1 MDTKRVD
8 WQSIYLVILSITIV
22 VTVVINGLFD
32 QCPNACSSLLEVVE
46 VGTPKGIIYGT
57 FIVSMM
63 EVIRI
68 MVMLPADYL
77 RLKLIKPLED
87 RIFNRG
93 KEEGEAIGIAKGA
106 SQMHA
111 EIVEWLEDKEEAE
124 REGREFSKP
133 MPTPERNGSDP
144 KR

>member
-8 WQSIYLVILSITIV
+8 WQSIYLVILSITVV
-22 VTVVINGLFD
+22 VTVVITRLFD
-32 QCPNACSSLLEVVE
+32 RCPNACSDLLEVVE

-77 RLKLIKPLED
+77 RLKLIKPLEQ

-93 KEEGEAIGIAKGA
+93 KAE
-106 SQMHA
+106 MHA
-111 EIVEWLEDKEEAE
+111 EIVDWMERKEEAE
-124 REGREFSKP
+124 REGKEFNEP
-133 MPTPERNGSDP
+133 MPGAEYNGSEP

>member
-1 MDTKRVD
+1 MRNAFRKGFVDTKRVD
-8 WQSIYLVILSITIV
+8 WQSIYLVILSITVV
-22 VTVVINGLFD
+22 VTVVITGLFD
-32 QCPNACSSLLEVVE
+32 RCPNACSDLLEVVE

-93 KEEGEAIGIAKGA
+93 KVE
-106 SQMHA
+106 MHA

-124 REGREFSKP
+124 REGREFNEP
-133 MPTPERNGSDP
+133 MPTPDRNGSEP
-144 KR
+144 QE

>member
-8 WQSIYLVILSITIV
+8 WQSIYLVILSITVV
-22 VTVVINGLFD
+22 VTVIITGLFD
-32 QCPNACSSLLEVVE
+32 RCPNACSDLLEIVE

-57 FIVSMM
+57 FIVSVM
-63 EVIRI
+63 EMIRI

-93 KEEGEAIGIAKGA
+93 KAE
-106 SQMHA
+106 MHA
-111 EIVEWLEDKEEAE
+111 EIVDWMERKAEHE
-124 REGREFSKP
+124 REGKEFNEP
-133 MPTPERNGSDP
+133 MPGAEYNGREP
-144 KR
+144 RR